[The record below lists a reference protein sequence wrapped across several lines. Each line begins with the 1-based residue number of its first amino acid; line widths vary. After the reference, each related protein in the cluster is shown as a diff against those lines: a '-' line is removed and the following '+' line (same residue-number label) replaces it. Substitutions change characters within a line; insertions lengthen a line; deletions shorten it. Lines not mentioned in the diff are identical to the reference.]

1 MKFWIS
7 PLNSNKS
14 YPVEANEIDHTII
27 NIPALDRTWLQ
38 SFDHLSNID
47 FPHRA
52 GPVDLILGVQYSH
65 LHAASEVR
73 QGLPFQPVGKRQWHV
88 IGPDNAKASTV
99 GYVNFARKINLEKFY
114 DFETLGVRAPD
125 CSCPDETLSCD
136 GKKAMELF
144 ESSCMKLDGRY
155 VIGLPWKKDS
165 AHLPNNY
172 LLAKRQLESLERNLA
187 NKARMYDEAIQ
198 EYERNGR
205 AKKLTREEATNVNSP
220 VHYLPHHGIYRPEKK
235 STPLRVMFDP
245 ASSFQGV
252 SLNSFLFKGPG
263 LIGNLIGV
271 LLRFREEPIAFAGD
285 ISKMFLQI
293 LFALRTHQRFSS
305 EIGMSMTLSICVLQR
320 KAPFNARRPSKNRCY
335 REDAQRQWF

>member
-1 MKFWIS
+1 M
-7 PLNSNKS
+7 
-14 YPVEANEIDHTII
+14 
-27 NIPALDRTWLQ
+27 
-38 SFDHLSNID
+38 
-47 FPHRA
+47 
-52 GPVDLILGVQYSH
+52 
-65 LHAASEVR
+65 
-73 QGLPFQPVGKRQWHV
+73 
-88 IGPDNAKASTV
+88 
-99 GYVNFARKINLEKFY
+99 NFARKINLEKFY

-125 CSCPDETLSCD
+125 CSCPEETLSCD

-187 NKARMYDEAIQ
+187 NKARMYDKAIQ

-235 STPLRVMFDP
+235 STPLRVVFDP

-293 LFALRTHQRFSS
+293 LLPERDCQVHCFLWRNMETSQEPSFYVLLRVTFGDKPSPDMASFVMLKIAEENRVRAPDASKILKRDRHVDDLIHLFSS
-305 EIGMSMTLSICVLQR
+305 TQGALQR
-320 KAPFNARRPSKNRCY
+320 KAPFKESLLSRRCSTPVVLRSKNGIVPPLNY
-335 REDAQRQWF
+335 ELN